1 MIMMKRNAMK
11 SWKILAIIFCCV
23 LASAILLP
31 DAKADEG
38 NQMTKLSFSEPVEI
52 PGQVLPAGTYWF
64 VLLNDDSNR
73 NIVQI
78 FSGDWSRLEAT
89 LQTVPTDRRQS
100 TNETEIQFAERPYQ
114 KPEAILKWYYPA
126 LLTGHEF
133 VYSGKQEK
141 EFARDEKRDVVTE
154 AMGL

>member
-1 MIMMKRNAMK
+1 MNTYKAFAIM
-11 SWKILAIIFCCV
+11 FCCV

-31 DAKADEG
+31 AAKADEG

-89 LQTVPTDRRQS
+89 LQTVPTDRQES
-100 TNETEIQFAERPYQ
+100 TDETEIQFAERPYE
-114 KPEAILKWYYPA
+114 KPEAILKWYYPG

-133 VYSGKQEK
+133 VYSSKLEK
-141 EFARDEKRDVVTE
+141 EFAREAKRDVLPEVT
-154 AMGL
+154 GL